1 MMFTN
6 GSKSMFSK
14 STTASFDVDAQKT
27 FTPLCA
33 DELPVPGGHEI
44 APALNEQATYARLR
58 VASKDAHSPEAVW
71 VATDEKPQ
79 YSPVA
84 NEADSDIRWKA
95 HGVPGTKGFELLDGL
110 PAPMDYD
117 YMVYKGIELNLHPYG
132 ACYHTLDW
140 KNNKK
145 STGVIEYLAYNK
157 IETVIVG
164 GLATEYCAM
173 TTAMQLRDAGFNVIF
188 NLAASRGINQ
198 DDVIKAITQMEAAGI
213 IVVENIATANLFAE
227 EASFSL

>member
-1 MMFTN
+1 MFN
-6 GSKSMFSK
+6 KN
-14 STTASFDVDAQKT
+14 TTASFDVDAQKT
-27 FTPLCA
+27 FTPLCSG
-33 DELPVPGGHEI
+33 ELPVPGGDEI
-44 APALNEQATYARLR
+44 TEPLNEQATYARLR
-58 VASKDAHSPEAVW
+58 VGSKDAHSPEAVW
-71 VATDEKPQ
+71 VATEAEPQ

-84 NEADSDIRWKA
+84 NQADSDIHWKA

-110 PAPMDYD
+110 PAPMEYD

-164 GLATEYCAM
+164 GLATEFCAM
-173 TTAMQLRDAGFNVIF
+173 TTAMQLHDAGFNVIF

-198 DDVIKAITQMEAAGI
+198 DDVVKAVAQMEAAGI
-213 IVVENIATANLFAE
+213 VVVENIATANLFVADTT
-227 EASFSL
+227 FGL